1 MNSLQKIGSLTR
13 GGTFWKFDEDTVFL
27 DSLGDGPEVIIT
39 GIAFLKN
46 GKEKKMK
53 APIFIVGTPRSGTTL
68 TARIL
73 GRHSRLFMP
82 GEVHFFEDV
91 YSRRKEL
98 GSPENADCRTKIVQR
113 LSTLYGRFNEPEDQR
128 KIEKLFN
135 DPTIRREMES
145 PCNSYG
151 EILSTFMEIQARSE
165 GKSRWGNNAPRDLF
179 SVEDIVSF
187 YPDAKIILCIRDVR
201 DFLVSYRDKWKA
213 TSVENSL
220 RLRALYH
227 PVVTALLWKSS
238 ARKIAA
244 LEENDSGSQLLLR
257 YEELVGRPE
266 QTVRKICEFIGEDF
280 EPDMLDIQSSNSSAD
295 SRGKGIFASS
305 VGRWRGSLDE
315 VDVQAAQLLT
325 RKELVR
331 LGYPLERVR
340 ASRIQ
345 VAGKFLSAP
354 YAFWRALAA
363 NREKRGPLISYA
375 VRRAAPFLRRK
386 SNSKGSVTISSR
398 VACPDFGKTKKARE
412 AQTPLSP
419 AYSKQ
424 MKLYVSIIAVSMVL
438 FYGTYALFDPGT
450 VISLGMEDGP
460 FEDMTALFFFI
471 AFIVFAASFFKYRS
485 WFFILLSLIFLFGFG
500 EEISWG
506 QRLIGFDT
514 PSIIEESNVLG
525 EFNLHN
531 IEVFN
536 SENFNNSRKHG
547 LEKLLTINF
556 QYKLFWLTYG
566 VLLPFAA
573 LKIPRMASLLR
584 KYRIAVPPL
593 SIGIFF
599 LVNWLAF
606 RILLTFIL
614 PPGETDKFYDTAGEI
629 MECISALLFMLTSFC
644 LYRGNVE
651 QSGMRSE
658 TVCPAEPPRRRMS
671 RGRLSFFQPDA
682 KTCCPGL
689 LKPIPRVEIV
699 LVSSSPDVLR

>member
-1 MNSLQKIGSLTR
+1 MN
-13 GGTFWKFDEDTVFL
+13 
-27 DSLGDGPEVIIT
+27 
-39 GIAFLKN
+39 
-46 GKEKKMK
+46 

-98 GSPENADCRTKIVQR
+98 GAPENADCRTKIVER
-113 LSTLYGRFNEPEDQR
+113 LATLYGRFNEPEDQR
-128 KIEKLFN
+128 RIEKLFE
-135 DPTIRREMES
+135 DPAIRSEMES
-145 PCNSYG
+145 PCGSYG

-179 SVEDIVSF
+179 SMEDIFSF
-187 YPDAKIILCIRDVR
+187 YPDAKILLCIRDVR
-201 DFLVSYRDKWKA
+201 DFLISYRDKWKA
-213 TSVENSL
+213 TSAENSN
-220 RLRALYH
+220 RLRMLYH
-227 PVVTALLWKSS
+227 PVVTSLLWKAS

-244 LEENDSGSQLLLR
+244 LEENDPGSQFMLVR

-266 QTVRKICEFIGEDF
+266 QTVRKICEFIGEGF

-295 SRGKGIFASS
+295 SRGEGIFASS
-305 VGRWRGSLDE
+305 VGRWRGSLAE
-315 VDVQAAQLLT
+315 VDVRVAQILT
-325 RKELVR
+325 RKELER
-331 LGYPLERVR
+331 LGYPVEKVR
-340 ASRIQ
+340 AGRIQ

-375 VRRAAPFLRRK
+375 MRRAAPFLRRK
-386 SNSKGSVTISSR
+386 SRCSISSSM
-398 VACPDFGKTKKARE
+398 ACPDSRKARE
-412 AQTPLSP
+412 EQAREPQTPLTP
-419 AYSKQ
+419 AYSREMKRS
-424 MKLYVSIIAVSMVL
+424 KLYVSIIAVALVL
-438 FYGTYALFDPGT
+438 SYGIYALFDPGT

-460 FEDMTALFFFI
+460 FEDMTALFFFV
-471 AFIVFAASFFKYRS
+471 AFLVFSASFFKYRS
-485 WFFILLSLIFLFGFG
+485 WFFLFLSLIFLFGFG

-514 PSIIEESNVLG
+514 PPVIEENNVLG

-566 VLLPFAA
+566 VLLPFAVR
-573 LKIPRMASLLR
+573 KIPRIASLLR
-584 KYRIAVPPL
+584 KGRVPVPPL

-599 LVNWLAF
+599 LINWLTF
-606 RILLTFIL
+606 RILLSFIL

-629 MECISALLFMLTSFC
+629 MECISALLFMLASFY
-644 LYRGNVE
+644 LYRGDGE
-651 QSGMRSE
+651 QSGVGSGMGHLS
-658 TVCPAEPPRRRMS
+658 EPPRRRMS
-671 RGRLSFFQPDA
+671 RGRLSLFQPDA
-682 KTCCPGL
+682 KVILSKAP
-689 LKPIPRVEIV
+689 
-699 LVSSSPDVLR
+699 